1 MRKIISLICLLMPL
15 TAAADELQLQE
26 NAPERYVVVKGD
38 TLWDISAKFFKDP
51 WKWPQIWGYN
61 KDTIKD
67 PHWIY
72 PGDVVYLDPNTKTLH
87 VGDSSATPPATAG
100 TGTPD
105 AADSAAIP
113 AVDDVSG
120 SSNTV
125 AQKYMPRAKIL
136 PGTSDAIPTISLVTI
151 GPFLKRPLVIDD
163 DDLSSSPRLV
173 GTQDHKELLG
183 QGDVAYASNMPDNQ
197 GLRWQIYRP
206 SITFIDPDTKE
217 ILGREVVYLGDAYV
231 ERFDDIS
238 TLTIT
243 KSVLEI
249 EKGDYF
255 AQAATGF
262 STNYLPRP
270 PSTTINAK
278 VISIYGGVEQ
288 AGQSAVITINK
299 GRREGLEEG
308 HVLALYIK
316 GDVIKSGSLFK
327 PNIQLPDVK
336 NGLIFVFRV
345 FEKVSYAV
353 VMESKLPIKVLD
365 RASTPD

>member
-15 TAAADELQLQE
+15 TAVADELQLQE

-87 VGDSSATPPATAG
+87 VGEAATPTSNSTETASPSVVD
-100 TGTPD
+100 T
-105 AADSAAIP
+105 AAIP
-113 AVDDVSG
+113 SVDDVSG
-120 SSNTV
+120 SSNTTP
-125 AQKYMPRAKIL
+125 QKYFPKAKIL
-136 PGTSDAIPTISLVTI
+136 PGRSDAIPSISLAVI

-163 DDLSSSPRLV
+163 GILATAPRLV

-183 QGDVAYASNMPDNQ
+183 QGDIAYVSNLPSDQ

-206 SITFIDPDTKE
+206 GVTFIDPDTKE
-217 ILGREVVYLGDAYV
+217 ILGQEVVYLGDAYA
-231 ERFDDIS
+231 ERFDEIS
-238 TLTIT
+238 TLSIT
-243 KSVLEI
+243 RSILEI

-270 PSTTINAK
+270 PSSPINAK

-288 AGQSAVITINK
+288 AGQSAVITLNK

-308 HVLALYIK
+308 HVLAIYIK
-316 GDVIKSGSLFK
+316 GDVVKSGNLFK

-345 FEKVSYAV
+345 FEKVSYAL

-365 RASTPD
+365 RASNPD